1 MIQIFLA
8 GGPVMFVLLFLSL
21 VSATIVIERLL
32 YFRKNQFSEDKLLDR
47 LKVTLEKGHYEEALA
62 ICDTQPS
69 PITNLMKVG
78 ISLRDQPVNVV
89 RDMVMD
95 TANQEIPKMEK
106 YITTLGTISTIA
118 PLLGLFGT
126 VQGIIMAFN
135 VLNQLQGIGD
145 PSALAGAIG
154 TALITTAG
162 GIIVAVPA
170 TIFYNYLTNKV
181 NHTIIRLENR
191 VNELVLYLDKAR
203 RPQGA
208 SK

>member
-1 MIQIFLA
+1 MVQVFLS
-8 GGPVMFVLLFLSL
+8 GGPVMFVLLFLSI
-21 VSATIVIERLL
+21 VSITIVVERFL
-32 YFRKNQFSEDKLLDR
+32 YFRNNRVNEDQLLSR
-47 LKVTLEKGHYEEALA
+47 LKSTLEKGHYDEALA
-62 ICDTQPS
+62 ICDASPS

-78 ISLRDQPVNVV
+78 ISLRDQPVTVV

-135 VLNQLQGIGD
+135 VLNQLQGVGD
-145 PSALAGAIG
+145 PSALAGGIG
-154 TALITTAG
+154 TSLITTAG

-181 NHTIIRLENR
+181 NHSIIRLENR

-203 RPQGA
+203 HREGGT
-208 SK
+208 K

>member
-1 MIQIFLA
+1 MIQIFIS
-8 GGPVMFVLLFLSL
+8 GGPVMYVLLFLSL
-21 VSATIVIERLL
+21 VSLTIVVERFM
-32 YFRKNQFSEDKLLDR
+32 YFRKNRVNEDLLLSR
-47 LKVTLEKGHYEEALA
+47 LKSTMEKGHYEEALA
-62 ICDTQPS
+62 ICDAQPS

-78 ISLRDQPVNVV
+78 ISLRDQPVSVV

-95 TANQEIPKMEK
+95 TANQEIPKMEQ

-135 VLNQLQGIGD
+135 VLNQLAGVGD
-145 PSALAGAIG
+145 PAALAGGIG
-154 TALITTAG
+154 TALITTAA

-181 NHTIIRLENR
+181 NHSIIRLENR

-203 RPQGA
+203 RPQGGTQ
-208 SK
+208 